1 MPPLV
6 TVARSNIWPCVCV
19 QNACSCPCLPV
30 WSEWGGLIRASLRC
44 PRTRHA
50 CDDWPRTDESECCAY
65 ATVTVRNDGVSGDL
79 GGLFAASQSLAGHA
93 GQVDLSAVAS
103 AIESFARG
111 AGFAAGDNVED
122 AGPQGHPGE
131 NVPASGATGSARD
144 IEVEGNGA
152 SAAEAERQEQDLAMA
167 SQDAGQ
173 GVSREAEQRS
183 ALQEALQLLASRV
196 QASLRSPQNGAT
208 QGAGDA
214 AGQQG
219 SENSLQSER
228 SGGAVAASS
237 AVPASPGTGEQ
248 AHDEAHIHQF
258 VEIQRLG
265 AQVLFHISLSL
276 SLCLS
281 VSLFLSLPLLLL
293 FVHAWL
299 LHLFSN
305 SCTLVFESC
314 PSWHRA
320 AVLSAD
326 CNPRCCAA
334 RVCPAR
340 LHGLAQCV
348 TRQETTF
355 QIVGFMGPST
365 RAACL
370 VSATLPVR
378 VYVLLHELAIMHCSC
393 RTFVRGKCVSVHL
406 TENAPYID

>member
-1 MPPLV
+1 M
-6 TVARSNIWPCVCV
+6 
-19 QNACSCPCLPV
+19 PV
-30 WSEWGGLIRASLRC
+30 WSEWGGLIRASLPC

-50 CDDWPRTDESECCAY
+50 CDVWPRTDESECCAH
-65 ATVTVRNDGVSGDL
+65 ATVTIRNEGVSEDL
-79 GGLFAASQSLAGHA
+79 GGLFAAPQSLAEHA

-122 AGPQGHPGE
+122 AGPQDHPGE
-131 NVPASGATGSARD
+131 NVPASSATGSARD
-144 IEVEGNGA
+144 IEEEGNGA
-152 SAAEAERQEQDLAMA
+152 SAAEAGRQEQDLARA

-214 AGQQG
+214 LGQQG
-219 SENSLQSER
+219 SENSLQSEM
-228 SGGAVAASS
+228 SGDAVAVSS

-281 VSLFLSLPLLLL
+281 VSLSLSLSLLLL
-293 FVHAWL
+293 FVNARL
-299 LHLFSN
+299 LLRFSYA
-305 SCTLVFESC
+305 CTLVLESC
-314 PSWHRA
+314 PLA
-320 AVLSAD
+320 
-326 CNPRCCAA
+326 PCC
-334 RVCPAR
+334 CP
-340 LHGLAQCV
+340 QC
-348 TRQETTF
+348 EW
-355 QIVGFMGPST
+355 
-365 RAACL
+365 
-370 VSATLPVR
+370 
-378 VYVLLHELAIMHCSC
+378 
-393 RTFVRGKCVSVHL
+393 
-406 TENAPYID
+406 